1 MLRNCAC
8 GKHAYA
14 AAYAYAKKSVRSC
27 INTLRASS
35 VRRNIQH
42 RDMLFK
48 TGDARRFR
56 LPNNSASV
64 CGRLLTESGFT
75 TDPQEIVSEFSE
87 YFKQVFSSRVD
98 SALSEEMLTNARER
112 SYDLGPVDDILAKP
126 ITPQEVSAAVE
137 GLKRGKSPGPDGLL
151 AEHIRHGG
159 SILIPWLTGV
169 FNRILAVEEIP
180 SCMKLG
186 QIVPVYKRKGKDP
199 ASASSY
205 RGITISSCFPYSK

>member
-1 MLRNCAC
+1 M
-8 GKHAYA
+8 
-14 AAYAYAKKSVRSC
+14 
-27 INTLRASS
+27 
-35 VRRNIQH
+35 
-42 RDMLFK
+42 
-48 TGDARRFR
+48 
-56 LPNNSASV
+56 
-64 CGRLLTESGFT
+64 
-75 TDPQEIVSEFSE
+75 
-87 YFKQVFSSRVD
+87 
-98 SALSEEMLTNARER
+98 
-112 SYDLGPVDDILAKP
+112 
-126 ITPQEVSAAVE
+126 E

-205 RGITISSCFPYSK
+205 RGITISSVFSKLFEVIILRRIDPVLFFFFFFFFL